1 MADEVVG
8 QRGASAM
15 RLGPNFRSRMRG
27 ALQEIRNGRAI
38 LYVLL
43 GIFAAIS
50 AYVVASLFLGSEV
63 FGKAVSSAG
72 LLLGLCAFVQLR
84 VCGFFE
90 SLLSILR
97 PTHGS
102 QSPAPNGESHT
113 SQTLSSGLPSKL
125 RDSLVTMPQVG
136 FWMGFFALVI
146 DVIAVWVPAT
156 I

>member
-1 MADEVVG
+1 
-8 QRGASAM
+8 
-15 RLGPNFRSRMRG
+15 MRG

-43 GIFAAIS
+43 GIFAAVS
-50 AYVVASLFLGSEV
+50 SYVVASLFLGSGV

-97 PTHGS
+97 PTHNS
-102 QSPAPNGESHT
+102 QCPAPNSESLT
-113 SQTLSSGLPSKL
+113 SETQSNRLPSKL
-125 RDSLVTMPQVG
+125 RESLLTMPQVG

-146 DVIAVWVPAT
+146 DVIAVWVPAM

>member
-8 QRGASAM
+8 QCEAHGM
-15 RLGPNFRSRMRG
+15 KLDPTFRDRMRG
-27 ALQEIRNGRAI
+27 ALQEIRNERAM

-43 GIFAAIS
+43 ATFAAVS
-50 AYVVASLFLGSEV
+50 AYAIASLFLGSQV

-97 PTHGS
+97 PANGS
-102 QSPAPNGESHT
+102 PFAAPNSGSLT
-113 SQTLSSGLPSKL
+113 SQTISTSPPSKL
-125 RDSLVTMPQVG
+125 RESLLTMPQIG

-146 DVIAVWVPAT
+146 DVIAVWVPET

>member
-1 MADEVVG
+1 MG
-8 QRGASAM
+8 QRGEQALSL
-15 RLGPNFRSRMRG
+15 RPTFRNRIRG
-27 ALQEIRNGRAI
+27 ALQEVRNGRAVLYI
-38 LYVLL
+38 LLSL
-43 GIFAAIS
+43 FGIVS
-50 AYVVASLFLGSEV
+50 AYVIASLFLGSQV

-97 PTHGS
+97 PTDGRQRPVPRIADCEGQTISTGLGS
-102 QSPAPNGESHT
+102 KIRENLLT
-113 SQTLSSGLPSKL
+113 I
-125 RDSLVTMPQVG
+125 PQIG

>member
-1 MADEVVG
+1 
-8 QRGASAM
+8 
-15 RLGPNFRSRMRG
+15 MRG
-27 ALQEIRNGRAI
+27 AIQEIRNGRAI

-43 GIFAAIS
+43 AIFAAVS
-50 AYVVASLFLGSEV
+50 SYVIASLFLGSQV

-97 PTHGS
+97 PTNGS
-102 QSPAPNGESHT
+102 PFAAPNSGSLT
-113 SQTLSSGLPSKL
+113 SQTISTSPLSKL
-125 RDSLVTMPQVG
+125 RESLVTMPQIG

-146 DVIAVWVPAT
+146 DVIAVWVPVT